1 MFTGIIETLGT
12 VISSRRTGGDVRLVI
27 CASDFQDRDISIGDS
42 IACNG
47 VCLTV
52 VEQTNDQLSFDVSIE
67 SINHSL
73 IGDWQAGTKVNLE
86 MALLPTTR
94 LGGHLVSGHVDGL
107 ARLTKMTEDARS
119 WRMLFEVP
127 DDLKKYIAKKGSITI
142 NGISLT
148 VNSVEN
154 RTFDINVI
162 PHTLEVTTLGEL
174 SVGDRVHIEVDLIAR
189 YLERLLTGETNVSS
203 AISHSFLADHGFA

>member
-12 VISSRRTGGDVRLVI
+12 VISSRRTGGDVRLLI
-27 CASDFQDRDISIGDS
+27 SAADLQDRDISIGDS

-52 VEQTNDQLSFDVSIE
+52 VEQISDQLSFDVSVE

-107 ARLTKMTEDARS
+107 ARLAKMTEDARS
-119 WRMLFEVP
+119 WRM
-127 DDLKKYIAKKGSITI
+127 
-142 NGISLT
+142 
-148 VNSVEN
+148 
-154 RTFDINVI
+154 
-162 PHTLEVTTLGEL
+162 
-174 SVGDRVHIEVDLIAR
+174 
-189 YLERLLTGETNVSS
+189 
-203 AISHSFLADHGFA
+203 

>member
-1 MFTGIIETLGT
+1 MFTGIIETLGSVLST
-12 VISSRRTGGDVRLVI
+12 RQTGGDVRLVLS
-27 CASDFQDRDISIGDS
+27 APDFQDRDIAIGDS

-52 VEQTNDQLSFDVSIE
+52 VERVSDQLSFDVSIE

-73 IGDWQAGTKVNLE
+73 IGNWQAGTKVNLE

-107 ARLTKMTEDARS
+107 ARLTKIVEDARS
-119 WRMLFEVP
+119 RRMVFEVP

-142 NGISLT
+142 NGTSLT
-148 VNSVEN
+148 VNSVEDK
-154 RTFDINVI
+154 TFDINVI

-174 SVGDRVHIEVDLIAR
+174 SVEDRVHIEVDLIAR
-189 YLERLLTGETNVSS
+189 YLERLLSGEDASN
-203 AISHSFLADHGFA
+203 AGISRSFLADNGFA